1 MLTDFKE
8 FFAAGEGGVGV
19 AEVET
24 AEGID
29 DNFGDDEAGVF
40 FVVGGDD
47 IPGSGGGA
55 GGAEGSGIGV
65 LVVIPVAA
73 LLDVGEAEFPVFL
86 GLVDAGE
93 EALALFCFGEVE
105 EEFEDAGAVAVEV
118 GFVVV
123 DGGVAVGP
131 DIGDGVGE
139 ALGAEETGVDA
150 HDENLLVVG
159 AIEDADLAAGGEV
172 GLGAPEEVVGKFLGG
187 GLFEAGDV
195 AALRVN
201 AGHDVADG
209 AVFASGVHGLEDEEN
224 GVATGG
230 VVQALQVAERIDLGL
245 EEFFVGPF

>member
-1 MLTDFKE
+1 M
-8 FFAAGEGGVGV
+8 
-19 AEVET
+19 
-24 AEGID
+24 
-29 DNFGDDEAGVF
+29 
-40 FVVGGDD
+40 
-47 IPGSGGGA
+47 
-55 GGAEGSGIGV
+55 

-131 DIGDGVGE
+131 DIGGGGGGVGE

-209 AVFASGVHGLEDEEN
+209 AVFASGVHGLEDDGK

-245 EEFFVGPF
+245 EEFL

>member
-1 MLTDFKE
+1 M
-8 FFAAGEGGVGV
+8 
-19 AEVET
+19 
-24 AEGID
+24 
-29 DNFGDDEAGVF
+29 
-40 FVVGGDD
+40 
-47 IPGSGGGA
+47 
-55 GGAEGSGIGV
+55 
-65 LVVIPVAA
+65 AA

-172 GLGAPEEVVGKFLGG
+172 GLGAPEEVVGKFLGMG
-187 GLFEAGDV
+187 CLKLVTWQPCGLTPDMTWRMAPSLPAASMAWKMRRRAWRPEA
-195 AALRVN
+195 
-201 AGHDVADG
+201 
-209 AVFASGVHGLEDEEN
+209 
-224 GVATGG
+224 
-230 VVQALQVAERIDLGL
+230 
-245 EEFFVGPF
+245 